1 MKKLYAS
8 DMLTSSTPEQVSK
21 LFQLDQ
27 ATPEQWRPEDL
38 RAMVR
43 HQMSAPLEFDLG
55 TVKLSQLE
63 QKTAAESLT
72 DAARSDIKSFGDLLS
87 TDRPPLELLR
97 LSQKFFK
104 QNVASSSKGSPEQR
118 IAYLFYLLS
127 IVAART
133 RLKVKTSKLS
143 DMELLNGIQSMVNRT
158 WIDDRVRALLEDGRR
173 RIATES
179 SR

>member
-8 DMLTSSTPEQVSK
+8 ELVTSSTPEQISK
-21 LFQLDQ
+21 LLQLDQ

-55 TVKLSQLE
+55 TVKLSQLD
-63 QKTAAESLT
+63 QKTGAESLT
-72 DAARSDIKSFGDLLS
+72 DAARSDIKSFGDLLQS
-87 TDRPPLELLR
+87 DRPPLELLK

-104 QNVASSSKGSPEQR
+104 QNVAASSKGSMEQK

-133 RLKVKTSKLS
+133 RLEVKTSKLS
-143 DMELLNGIQSMVNRT
+143 DKELLNGIQSMVNGT
-158 WIDDRVRALLEDGRR
+158 WIDDQVRELLEDGRR
-173 RIATES
+173 RITSET